1 MRRVWAIT
9 RRELLSSFSSPVF
22 YVIAAVALALYGFF
36 FTMIATQTGEAHLR
50 YLYHN
55 IYVTL
60 LFMGPLLTMRLFA
73 EEKKMGTFELL
84 MTSPITLF
92 ELVLG
97 KLLGVALTFG
107 VIIAISVEF
116 PAFLLAYGKP
126 DLGPLLTGY
135 LGLALMGVSFL
146 SIGLFTSSLTDN
158 QIVAAVLSFGILLF
172 LAIINW
178 ASGAAGGALGDFLAG
193 LSVFERFEGFA
204 KGVLDTGDVLFFL
217 SLIGVFVFLTVRS
230 LDWKRW

>member
-1 MRRVWAIT
+1 VWAIT

-22 YVIAAVALALYGFF
+22 YIIAAVALCLYGFF
-36 FTMIATQTGEAHLR
+36 FTMIATGSGEAHLR
-50 YLYHN
+50 YLFHN
-55 IYVTL
+55 MYVTL
-60 LFMGPLLTMRLFA
+60 LFMCPLLTMRLFA

-84 MTSPITLF
+84 MTSPVTLF

-107 VIIAISVEF
+107 VILLITLEF
-116 PAFLLAYGKP
+116 PAFLIAYGKP
-126 DLGPLLTGY
+126 DPGPLATGY
-135 LGLALMGVSFL
+135 LGIALMSLSFL

-158 QIVAAVLSFGILLF
+158 QIVAAVLSFGLLLF

-178 ASGAAGGALGDFLAG
+178 ASSQAGGALGDFLQG
-193 LSVFERFEGFA
+193 LSVFERFESFA
-204 KGVLDTGDVLFFL
+204 KVVLDSGDVLFFL
-217 SLIGVFVFLTVRS
+217 SLTGVFMFLTVRS

>member
-22 YVIAAVALALYGFF
+22 YVIAAVALCLYGFF
-36 FTMIATQTGEAHLR
+36 FTMIATSSGEAHLR

-84 MTSPITLF
+84 MTSPITLL
-92 ELVLG
+92 ELVIG

-107 VIIAISVEF
+107 VIIAISIEF
-116 PAFLLAYGKP
+116 PLFLLAYGKP
-126 DLGPLLTGY
+126 DIGPLLTGY
-135 LGLALMGVSFL
+135 LGLILMGVSFL
-146 SIGLFTSSLTDN
+146 AIGLFTSSLTDN

-172 LAIINW
+172 LAVINW
-178 ASGAAGGALGDFLAG
+178 ASQSAGGAIGTFLGG
-193 LSVFERFEGFA
+193 LSVFERFESFA
-204 KGVLDTGDVLFFL
+204 KGVLDTGDILFFL
-217 SLIGVFVFLTVRS
+217 SLTGIFVFLTVRS